1 MAAIACELT
10 RPTKLLIILIM
21 NNYEFMQET
30 GWYYI
35 NNKRTLLQTFQSQ
48 QSFTWY
54 LLHREYVYGSL
65 CMHCDMFVFL
75 VQYNKPSNWYR
86 RWPNPES
93 W

>member
-10 RPTKLLIILIM
+10 RPTKLLIILII
-21 NNYEFMQET
+21 NNYQFMQET
-30 GWYYI
+30 SWYYI
-35 NNKRTLLQTFQSQ
+35 IITHAIADIPEPTVIHLE
-48 QSFTWY
+48 Y
-54 LLHREYVYGSL
+54 LLHREYVYRSL